1 MKANTFLLEAT
12 IETFTDQ
19 TVSVCNYE
27 GNTLVTI
34 KEENQPD
41 TRLYLDDQ
49 NLEAFIEALRVFLQK

>member
-1 MKANTFLLEAT
+1 MKNTDFLLEAT
-12 IETFTDQ
+12 IETFTEQ
-19 TVSVCNYE
+19 KVTVCNYE

-49 NLEAFIEALRVFLQK
+49 NLEVLIEALKVFSQK